1 VSNGPH
7 KLESLLLTSAPVVA
21 PGTFNALFARL
32 IEDQGFPAVYIS
44 GAGVANSLL
53 GKPDIGLVSIDEM
66 VTVARQICDVV
77 TIPVIADADTG
88 YGGVHNVARVV
99 SAYESAGV
107 AAIQLEDQ
115 VFPKRC
121 GHFDGKE
128 IVPVGEMLERL
139 SAARETRSTGPGDG
153 IRIIAR
159 TDAVGPLGFD
169 VAVRRAQIYGD
180 AGADLLF
187 VEAPTSLKQLEVI
200 GRELSDWPLV
210 ANMVEGGRT
219 PLLSAR
225 ELAVLG
231 FSLILFPGSITR
243 TVTRAARSVLKELA
257 ERGTTRGMID
267 DMATFD
273 EVNELVGL
281 NDADTWERSISEE
294 ASGRDEAGARRESE

>member
-1 VSNGPH
+1 MTSGPLQLDNL
-7 KLESLLLTSAPVVA
+7 LETQTPIVA

-32 IEDQGFPAVYIS
+32 IEEQGFPAVYLS

-53 GKPDIGLVSIDEM
+53 GKPDLGLVSMEEM
-66 VTVARQICDVV
+66 VMIARLVCDVV
-77 TIPVIADADTG
+77 TIPVIADGDTG

-128 IVPVGEMLERL
+128 VVPVDEMLERL
-139 SAARETRSTGPGDG
+139 AAADEARSDETEDR

-159 TDAVGPLGFD
+159 TDAAGPLGFGE
-169 VAVRRAQIYGD
+169 ALRRAHIYGE

-187 VEAPTSLKQLEVI
+187 VEAPTTREELEVV
-200 GRELSDWPLV
+200 GRELSNWPLV
-210 ANMVEGGRT
+210 ANMVEGGKT
-219 PLLSAR
+219 PLLGVD
-225 ELAVLG
+225 ELAQLG

-243 TVTRAARSVLKELA
+243 LVTKAARSLLQDLA
-257 ERGTTRGMID
+257 EHGTTDGMLD
-267 DMATFD
+267 DMATFED
-273 EVNELVGL
+273 VNRLVGL
-281 NDADTWERSISEE
+281 DDADAWEKGISER
-294 ASGRDEAGARRESE
+294 ASEKE

>member
-1 VSNGPH
+1 MSDGPRQ
-7 KLESLLLTSAPVVA
+7 LDSLLEDSSPVVV

-32 IEDQGFPAVYIS
+32 IEKEGFPAVYLS

-53 GKPDIGLVSIDEM
+53 GKPDLGLVSMDEM
-66 VTVARQICDVV
+66 TMIARLICDVV

-99 SAYESAGV
+99 SAYERAGV

-139 SAARETRSTGPGDG
+139 ASAIETRSSTKGEG

-159 TDAVGPLGFD
+159 TDAAGPLGLEE
-169 VAVRRAQIYGD
+169 AIRRARIYGE

-187 VEAPTSLKQLEVI
+187 VEAPTSREQLAIVGE
-200 GRELSDWPLV
+200 ELSDWPLV
-210 ANMVEGGRT
+210 ANMVEGGKT
-219 PLLSAR
+219 PLLSVD
-225 ELAVLG
+225 ELAELG

-243 TVTRAARSVLKELA
+243 TVTRAARALLLSLA
-257 ERGTTRGMID
+257 EAGSTREMIG

-281 NDADTWERSISEE
+281 TDADEWERSISKD
-294 ASGRDEAGARRESE
+294 ASKGEGAGS

>member
-1 VSNGPH
+1 MKSGPLQLDNL
-7 KLESLLLTSAPVVA
+7 LETQSPIVA

-32 IEDQGFPAVYIS
+32 IQEQGFPAVYLS

-53 GKPDIGLVSIDEM
+53 GKPDLGLVSMEEM
-66 VTVARQICDVV
+66 VMIARLVCDVV
-77 TIPVIADADTG
+77 TIPVIADGDTG

-128 IVPVGEMLERL
+128 VVPVGEMLERL
-139 SAARETRSTGPGDG
+139 AAADEARSADTEAR

-169 VAVRRAQIYGD
+169 EALRRAQIYGE

-187 VEAPTSLKQLEVI
+187 VEAPTTREQLQVV

-210 ANMVEGGRT
+210 ANMVERGKT
-219 PLLSAR
+219 PLLDVN
-225 ELAVLG
+225 ELAQLG

-243 TVTRAARSVLKELA
+243 IVTSAARSLLRELA
-257 ERGTTRGMID
+257 EHGTTKGMLD
-267 DMATFD
+267 EMATFED
-273 EVNELVGL
+273 VNRLVGL
-281 NDADTWERSISEE
+281 DDADAWEQAISER
-294 ASGRDEAGARRESE
+294 ASETE

>member
-1 VSNGPH
+1 MKSGPLQLDNL
-7 KLESLLLTSAPVVA
+7 LETQSPIVA

-32 IEDQGFPAVYIS
+32 IQEQGFPAVYLS

-53 GKPDIGLVSIDEM
+53 GKPDLGLVSMEEM
-66 VTVARQICDVV
+66 VMIARLVCDVV
-77 TIPVIADADTG
+77 TIPVIADGDTG

-128 IVPVGEMLERL
+128 VVPVGEMLERL
-139 SAARETRSTGPGDG
+139 AAADEARSADTEAR

-169 VAVRRAQIYGD
+169 EALRRAQIYGE

-187 VEAPTSLKQLEVI
+187 VEAPTTREQLQVV

-210 ANMVEGGRT
+210 ANMVERGKT
-219 PLLSAR
+219 PLLDVN
-225 ELAVLG
+225 ELAQLG

-243 TVTRAARSVLKELA
+243 IVTSAARSLLRELA
-257 ERGTTRGMID
+257 EHGTTEGMLD
-267 DMATFD
+267 EMATFED
-273 EVNELVGL
+273 VNRLVGL
-281 NDADTWERSISEE
+281 DDADAWEQAISER
-294 ASGRDEAGARRESE
+294 ASETE